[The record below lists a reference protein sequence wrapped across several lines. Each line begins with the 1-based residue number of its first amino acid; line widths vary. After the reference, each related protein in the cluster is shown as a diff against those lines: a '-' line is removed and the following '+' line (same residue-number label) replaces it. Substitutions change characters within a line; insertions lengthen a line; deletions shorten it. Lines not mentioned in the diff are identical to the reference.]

1 MTMLLVQGSYQ
12 VLNFQPDGD
21 TVAFKPT
28 NPKAFDELDGC
39 PVKLDSKNIVR
50 LRLEAID
57 ALETHYSRTG
67 PAVHQPLEFAH
78 KAAEELLSFLGFTG
92 VRHNGETVT
101 AATPKEAPGFILTQ
115 GADKFGRCVA
125 LIGAGAP
132 PAADGTQVNVDVAL
146 LRTTANHHMLATG
159 LAYPTFYKKFLPE
172 LRAEMAAVAQQARTS
187 GLGLWPSDV
196 TTAPDGAVITGLPS
210 LTGDVVI
217 LPKLFRRLVDH
228 FNLVEPSLNGF
239 PTFLAGGGD
248 ELVIEP
254 AGTPELSLKP
264 LVEIVNG
271 GTAVRM
277 TTSPED
283 IVFTEG

>member
-1 MTMLLVQGSYQ
+1 MSMLLVQGSYQ
-12 VLNFQPDGD
+12 VLNLQPDGD

-28 NPKAFDELDGC
+28 DPKVFQKVEGC
-39 PVKLDSKNIVR
+39 PVKVDGKNTVR
-50 LRLEAID
+50 LRLDAID

-67 PAVHQPLEFAH
+67 PGAHQPLEFAH
-78 KAAEELLSFLGFTG
+78 KAAEELLAFLGFTD

-101 AATPKEAPGFILTQ
+101 AATPKETPGFILTQ
-115 GADKFGRCVA
+115 GADKFGRCIA
-125 LIGAGAP
+125 LLGVGTP
-132 PAADGTQVNVDVAL
+132 PGTDGSQVDVDVAL
-146 LRTTANHHMLATG
+146 LRTTANHHMLSTG
-159 LAYPTFYKKFLPE
+159 LAYPTFYAKFLPE
-172 LRAEMAAVAQQARTS
+172 LRAEMAAVAQQARTA

-196 TTAPDGAVITGLPS
+196 TTAPDGAVITGMSS

-248 ELVIEP
+248 ELRIEP

-277 TTSPED
+277 TISPED

>member
-1 MTMLLVQGSYQ
+1 MTLTLIQGSYQ
-12 VLNFQPDGD
+12 VLGLQPDGD

-28 NPKAFDELDGC
+28 DPKAFDKVDGC
-39 PVKLDSKNIVR
+39 PVKVDKGTVR

-67 PAVHQPLEFAH
+67 PNVHQPLEFAH
-78 KAAEELLSFLGFTG
+78 RAAEELLSFLGFTG

-101 AATPKEAPGFILTQ
+101 DASPKETPGFILTK

-125 LIGAGAP
+125 LLGVGAP
-132 PAADGTQVNVDVAL
+132 PSPDGSQVNVDVPL

-159 LAYPTFYKKFLPE
+159 LAYPTFYKGFFPE
-172 LRAEMAAVAQQARTS
+172 LRAEMAAVAQQARAA

-196 TTAPDGAVITGLPS
+196 TNSPDGAVITGMSS

-228 FNLVEPSLNGF
+228 FNLVGPSLNGF

-254 AGTPELSLKP
+254 AGTQELSLKP

-271 GTAVRM
+271 DTAVRM
-277 TTSPED
+277 IAAPED
-283 IVFTEG
+283 LVFTEG